1 MNIENWDL
9 EENEARTGLD
19 TREGM
24 RYEETDPSLEATT
37 MASGLG
43 LRDGAQTVRNTV
55 RVWISLSFNMVSL
68 YDSSSQFLASL
79 HMVVWFGCGQLA
91 GWVELCE
98 ISELS
103 HWLTERWLVELKSNM
118 DLPVW
123 RK

>member
-9 EENEARTGLD
+9 EENEARTGFD

-24 RYEETDPSLEATT
+24 EYEETDPSLEATT

-68 YDSSSQFLASL
+68 YDSSSQFLASP
-79 HMVVWFGCGQLA
+79 HMVVWLWTTGR
-91 GWVELCE
+91 WVELCE

-103 HWLTERWLVELKSNM
+103 HWLTERWLLELKSNM